1 MVLLN
6 NGVLRMY
13 SRNIAGYISYTDS
26 TDGGETWGKYTIDKG
41 LHYCSNC
48 MFSVINY
55 SKKIDGKDAIVVS
68 CPSKKTRKLGIIKIG
83 LYDENNVVDW
93 KYTKKVTDSLNPFSF
108 VYSCIT
114 ELQDGSI
121 ADLYES
127 DKAEFTLKCYSL
139 EELKVKESIRLSL
152 VDSIKSKIY
161 NKTRK

>member
-1 MVLLN
+1 
-6 NGVLRMY
+6 
-13 SRNIAGYISYTDS
+13 
-26 TDGGETWGKYTIDKG
+26 
-41 LHYCSNC
+41 

-55 SKKIDGKDAIVVS
+55 SKKIDGKNAIIIAY
-68 CPSKKTRKLGIIKIG
+68 PGEKIRKRGIIKIG

-139 EELKVKESIRLSL
+139 DELKVKESIKLSL
-152 VDSIKSKIY
+152 VDSVKSMIY